1 MDIKEWYIKIKA
13 IEGVVSKETV
23 LEILKDWN
31 NNKKDLISI
40 VRTLV
45 NINKGKGTVKKD
57 SV

>member
-13 IEGVVSKETV
+13 IEGVVSKEIV

-31 NNKKDLISI
+31 NNRKDLISI

-45 NINKGKGTVKKD
+45 GIIGGKRNSKKG
-57 SV
+57 